1 MSARK
6 TPRNAS
12 SFIWSSVIQIHW
24 WQACRWATDA
34 KYFFSK
40 TKVHAPHKEKHSWM
54 ERTQAWPLRT
64 RREGVDSYR
73 RPSGLLAMTRAG
85 RVDPMGMHELQT
97 ENISVCAPHKALVF
111 ASKTVQTFWL
121 QIQQFLVVRRSH
133 DTPNAKTSFPSC
145 A

>member
-1 MSARK
+1 M
-6 TPRNAS
+6 
-12 SFIWSSVIQIHW
+12 
-24 WQACRWATDA
+24 
-34 KYFFSK
+34 
-40 TKVHAPHKEKHSWM
+40 
-54 ERTQAWPLRT
+54 
-64 RREGVDSYR
+64 DSYR